1 LDCVDRKLRDL
12 TATDKPFGGKVVLFG
27 GDFRQV
33 LPVLRHAE
41 RAKIVRMTIKRWK
54 EWRKVRQLQLLD
66 NMCVRRVY
74 DDPASADRFAA
85 WLLRVGDG
93 RETTVQDTD
102 LIRVP
107 SDMIVHSIAELVNSV
122 FPDLSDER
130 LYVNRAILAPKN
142 DDADKV
148 NDFVVNQLTGTICEY
163 KSVESFDTNECAQYP
178 IEYLNTLTPPG
189 IPPHRLRLKVG
200 YPVILLRNLNADDGL

>member
-1 LDCVDRKLRDL
+1 
-12 TATDKPFGGKVVLFG
+12 
-27 GDFRQV
+27 
-33 LPVLRHAE
+33 
-41 RAKIVRMTIKRWK
+41 MTIKRWK

-122 FPDLSDER
+122 FPDLSDNASMSTVPSWR
-130 LYVNRAILAPKN
+130 RKTMM
-142 DDADKV
+142 
-148 NDFVVNQLTGTICEY
+148 LT
-163 KSVESFDTNECAQYP
+163 KST
-178 IEYLNTLTPPG
+178 TLSSTS
-189 IPPHRLRLKVG
+189 
-200 YPVILLRNLNADDGL
+200 

>member
-1 LDCVDRKLRDL
+1 M
-12 TATDKPFGGKVVLFG
+12 LFG

-122 FPDLSDER
+122 FPDLSDNASMSTVPSWR
-130 LYVNRAILAPKN
+130 RKTMM
-142 DDADKV
+142 
-148 NDFVVNQLTGTICEY
+148 LT
-163 KSVESFDTNECAQYP
+163 KST
-178 IEYLNTLTPPG
+178 TLSSTS
-189 IPPHRLRLKVG
+189 
-200 YPVILLRNLNADDGL
+200 

>member
-1 LDCVDRKLRDL
+1 M
-12 TATDKPFGGKVVLFG
+12 LFG

-41 RAKIVRMTIKRWK
+41 RAKIVRMTITRWK

-142 DDADKV
+142 DDADEV

-178 IEYLNTLTPPG
+178 IVLKHPDATRDTTSSFETES
-189 IPPHRLRLKVG
+189 RLSSYIAVQSERRRR
-200 YPVILLRNLNADDGL
+200 PVKCDSFVVRSHVT